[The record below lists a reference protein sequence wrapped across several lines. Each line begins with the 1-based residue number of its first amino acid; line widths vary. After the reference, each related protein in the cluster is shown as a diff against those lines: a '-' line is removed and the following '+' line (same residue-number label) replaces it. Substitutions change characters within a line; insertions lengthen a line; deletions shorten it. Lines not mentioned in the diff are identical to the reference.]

1 MYATLRTTYADVL
14 INTTTT
20 TTTTTLNLFF

>member
-1 MYATLRTTYADVL
+1 MNAKELMRNAEGSSQLTL

-20 TTTTTLNLFF
+20 TN